1 LEKKEISELYILL
14 DNNESGKIS
23 IEEFFNILQVIDEN
37 KKYTI
42 KSFKPLK

>member
-1 LEKKEISELYILL
+1 MYVLL

-42 KSFKPLK
+42 KAFKSLK